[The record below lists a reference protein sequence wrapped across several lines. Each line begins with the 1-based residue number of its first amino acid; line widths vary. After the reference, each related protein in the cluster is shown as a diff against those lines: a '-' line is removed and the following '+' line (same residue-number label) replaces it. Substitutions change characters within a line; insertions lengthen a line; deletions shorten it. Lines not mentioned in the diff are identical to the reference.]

1 MNTVNVELA
10 ERSYPIFVGAGLL
23 EQLESLLGGYL
34 KGRSVFLVTDS
45 NLEKL
50 YLERA
55 AEKLSAVSHSVHT
68 CVFPA
73 GEASKQLSTIETIC
87 REGVRAGL
95 DRKSVFVALGG
106 GVCGDMTGFSAAIY
120 MRGTRFIQ
128 LPTTLL
134 AMVDSSVGGKTGV
147 DLPEGKN
154 LIGAFFQPEA
164 VVIDT
169 DFLKT
174 LSARELSC
182 GYAELIK
189 TAVILDGALFDTLE
203 KHAYDLLAL
212 ADAERVSGAISRCCA
227 LKAQVVSAD
236 EKESSLRAILNY
248 GHTFG
253 HAIESV
259 TGYSLIEHGEGVA
272 IGMCIAAELAV
283 SLGLI
288 SNETAA
294 RQEALLKAFALPVQI
309 PAGYSAEAIFKA
321 MGSDKKN
328 SGGRLKLILPEKIG
342 KAGIYTD
349 VPVEKIMNAI
359 NQRIGK

>member
-23 EQLESLLGGYL
+23 DQLDVLLGGAL
-34 KGRSVFLVTDS
+34 KDRSVFLVTDS

-50 YLERA
+50 YLGSV
-55 AEKLSAVSHSVHT
+55 AEKLAAVSHSVHT

-128 LPTTLL
+128 IPTSLL

-189 TAVILDGALFDTLE
+189 TAVILDGTLFDTLE
-203 KHAYDLLAL
+203 RHACDLLAL
-212 ADAERVSGAISRCCA
+212 DHFPIR
-227 LKAQVVSAD
+227 
-236 EKESSLRAILNY
+236 
-248 GHTFG
+248 
-253 HAIESV
+253 
-259 TGYSLIEHGEGVA
+259 
-272 IGMCIAAELAV
+272 
-283 SLGLI
+283 
-288 SNETAA
+288 
-294 RQEALLKAFALPVQI
+294 
-309 PAGYSAEAIFKA
+309 
-321 MGSDKKN
+321 
-328 SGGRLKLILPEKIG
+328 
-342 KAGIYTD
+342 
-349 VPVEKIMNAI
+349 
-359 NQRIGK
+359 

>member
-1 MNTVNVELA
+1 MDELCYIPWYVK
-10 ERSYPIFVGAGLL
+10 RFF
-23 EQLESLLGGYL
+23 
-34 KGRSVFLVTDS
+34 FL
-45 NLEKL
+45 
-50 YLERA
+50 A
-55 AEKLSAVSHSVHT
+55 
-68 CVFPA
+68 C
-73 GEASKQLSTIETIC
+73 
-87 REGVRAGL
+87 
-95 DRKSVFVALGG
+95 
-106 GVCGDMTGFSAAIY
+106 
-120 MRGTRFIQ
+120 
-128 LPTTLL
+128 
-134 AMVDSSVGGKTGV
+134 
-147 DLPEGKN
+147 
-154 LIGAFFQPEA
+154 GAFFQPEA

-189 TAVILDGALFDTLE
+189 TAVILDGTLFDTLE
-203 KHAYDLLAL
+203 RHACDLLAL

-288 SNETAA
+288 SRETAA
-294 RQEALLKAFALPVQI
+294 RQEALLKAFALPSSI

-359 NQRIGK
+359 SQRIGK

>member
-1 MNTVNVELA
+1 MKTVTVSASRRYDILI
-10 ERSYPIFVGAGLL
+10 ERGLL
-23 EQLESLLGGYL
+23 RRAGELVRGVTNAGTVMLVSDDSVWPLYGETVQKSLADAGF
-34 KGRSVFLVTDS
+34 SVCRF
-45 NLEKL
+45 
-50 YLERA
+50 
-55 AEKLSAVSHSVHT
+55 
-68 CVFPA
+68 VFPH
-73 GEASKQLSTIETIC
+73 GESSKCAKTYLALLDALCENRLT
-87 REGVRAGL
+87 RA
-95 DRKSVFVALGG
+95 DAVVALGG

-128 LPTTLL
+128 IPTSLL

-154 LIGAFFQPEA
+154 LLGAFFQPEA

-189 TAVILDGALFDTLE
+189 TAVILDGTLFDTLE
-203 KHAYDLLAL
+203 RHACDLLAL

-288 SNETAA
+288 SRETAA
-294 RQEALLKAFALPVQI
+294 RQEALLKAFALPASI

-359 NQRIGK
+359 SQRIGK

>member
-23 EQLESLLGGYL
+23 DQLDVLLGGAL
-34 KGRSVFLVTDS
+34 KDRSVFLVTDS

-50 YLERA
+50 YLGSV
-55 AEKLSAVSHSVHT
+55 AEKLAAVSHSVHT

-120 MRGTRFIQ
+120 M
-128 LPTTLL
+128 
-134 AMVDSSVGGKTGV
+134 DSSVGGKTGV

-154 LIGAFFQPEA
+154 LLGAFFQPEA

-189 TAVILDGALFDTLE
+189 TAVILDGTLFDTLE
-203 KHAYDLLAL
+203 RHACDLLAL

-288 SNETAA
+288 SRETAA
-294 RQEALLKAFALPVQI
+294 RQEALLKAFALPASI

-359 NQRIGK
+359 SQRIGK

>member
-23 EQLESLLGGYL
+23 EQLDVLLGGAL
-34 KGRSVFLVTDS
+34 KDRSVFL
-45 NLEKL
+45 
-50 YLERA
+50 
-55 AEKLSAVSHSVHT
+55 VHT

-128 LPTTLL
+128 IPTSLL

-189 TAVILDGALFDTLE
+189 TAVILDGTLFDTLE
-203 KHAYDLLAL
+203 RHACDLLAL
-212 ADAERVSGAISRCCA
+212 DHFPIR
-227 LKAQVVSAD
+227 
-236 EKESSLRAILNY
+236 
-248 GHTFG
+248 
-253 HAIESV
+253 
-259 TGYSLIEHGEGVA
+259 
-272 IGMCIAAELAV
+272 
-283 SLGLI
+283 
-288 SNETAA
+288 
-294 RQEALLKAFALPVQI
+294 
-309 PAGYSAEAIFKA
+309 
-321 MGSDKKN
+321 
-328 SGGRLKLILPEKIG
+328 
-342 KAGIYTD
+342 
-349 VPVEKIMNAI
+349 
-359 NQRIGK
+359 